1 MHKPLFIYHSPV
13 SPLVQFPFPFN
24 ALPPSLQETVQNV
37 CGITQAPLDLI
48 MNSVFGAISLACQRR
63 IDVCPRDGMVL
74 PTSLYFLTLAES
86 GERKSSTDR
95 LVMQPFHEHE
105 LSAAEAY
112 TAAKKTYETEWLV
125 WNAKR
130 TAILSAIKR
139 QTKRNESTT
148 EEEARLLTHNASA
161 PPLPKL
167 HKMLYANVTIE
178 ALLQAME
185 GHGRSVGLM
194 SDEGGNVLS
203 RGVMQDLSSLNLL
216 WDNTDLS
223 VDRKTTE
230 NIRVIDGRLVFS
242 IMLQEAVFQRFLKRQ
257 GNIPRGSGFF
267 ARCLPVRIDASTST
281 KGTRLL
287 DDRLLH
293 RQGLDRFHERI
304 RELLVQQQ
312 GQERITLTFSREA
325 KKYWHEYHNYF
336 EEHLA
341 PGGSYCEI
349 SDFASKMSN
358 NIARLAGLFH
368 YFTEGEDEIPPSMV
382 ERAFEICHW
391 YTHQAC
397 RIFSSSHESHF
408 VKLIAD
414 ASSLQKWLLAYSY
427 KKNTITIAKNEIL
440 QLGPSSVRNKESLE
454 GALSYLGG
462 QGCITS
468 TQSETGKIFIHL
480 TEKIYFST

>member
-1 MHKPLFIYHSPV
+1 MYKPPVIYQPPL
-13 SPLVQFPFPFN
+13 SPLVPYSFPFN
-24 ALPPSLQETVQNV
+24 ALPPSLQEAVQNV
-37 CGITQAPLDLI
+37 GGITQAPLELI
-48 MNSVFGAISLACQRR
+48 MSSVFGAMSLVCQSL
-63 IDVCPRDGMVL
+63 IDICPREGMNL
-74 PTSLYFLTLAES
+74 SSSLYLLTLAES

-105 LSAAEAY
+105 LVAAEAY
-112 TAAKKTYETEWLV
+112 TAAQKTYETEWLV

-130 TAILSAIKR
+130 SAILSAIKR

-161 PPLPKL
+161 PHPPKL

-185 GHGRSVGLM
+185 GQGRSVGLM

-216 WDNTDLS
+216 WDNADLS

-230 NIRVIDGRLVFS
+230 NICVIDGRLVFS

-257 GNIPRGSGFF
+257 GDVPRGSGFF

-312 GQERITLTFSREA
+312 GQQRITLKFSHEA
-325 KKYWHEYHNYF
+325 KMDWYEYHNYF
-336 EEHLA
+336 EKHLA
-341 PGGSYCEI
+341 PGGAYCEI

-358 NIARLAGLFH
+358 NIARFAGLFH
-368 YFTEGEDEIPPSMV
+368 YFTGEEGEISASMV
-382 ERAFEICHW
+382 ERAFYICQW
-391 YTHQAC
+391 YSHQAC
-397 RIFSSSHESHF
+397 RIFSPPHELHF
-408 VKLIAD
+408 VKRLVD
-414 ASSLQKWLLAYSY
+414 ASLLQKWLLAYSY
-427 KKNTITIAKNEIL
+427 RKNTTTIAKNEIL
-440 QLGPSSVRNKESLE
+440 QFGPGSIRKKESLE
-454 GALSYLGG
+454 GALSYLRD
-462 QGCITS
+462 QGSITS
-468 TQSETGKIFIHL
+468 TQSKTGKVLIHL
-480 TEKIYFST
+480 TEKIHFPL